1 MNCKKITGGLAVF
14 SIGLTFIYLIFN
26 TSEPVSKESKG
37 SLVSKGLEPSLAEP
51 KNKNLCTTLKML
63 FKIPD
68 CGNVTGNSTDPHSSG
83 LESKDQHSSGQ
94 DPSSNSIEDPPQNSA
109 ELCLRMKKIFRTSL
123 DCEAVETSTEA
134 ATASTTEASNKGSAS
149 EASTTAKPHINPN
162 PIVHGQGSDEI
173 ITFGKL
179 KFNKKLCDNFH
190 KLLGIDPC

>member
-26 TSEPVSKESKG
+26 TSEPVSSLSKDKG

-68 CGNVTGNSTDPHSSG
+68 CGNVTGNSTDPHSSS
-83 LESKDQHSSGQ
+83 LESKDPHSSKTDQHSS
-94 DPSSNSIEDPPQNSA
+94 SIEDPPQNSA

-123 DCEAVETSTEA
+123 DCEATES
-134 ATASTTEASNKGSAS
+134 ATASTLSAS
-149 EASTTAKPHINPN
+149 EASTLSLGSTTAKPHINPN